1 MVKHA
6 GVVSVAPMRK
16 NMTSGLL
23 IAATFL
29 LPAIR
34 PALGSDE
41 TNSHSNELFRADE
54 LSLDLFGSGSVG
66 QQTLDELSGLRVSQ
80 DVRLGA
86 GIGLNYFFTR
96 NFGLSAEAYSENT
109 SRSLVDNAS
118 TSLIGRFPLGE
129 SGFAPYVFGGGGRQ
143 FDPLEL
149 WFAQAGAGL
158 EYRFTP
164 EIGIFTD
171 VRYVFTEE
179 TKDHGVARAGVRF
192 AF

>member
-1 MVKHA
+1 MT
-6 GVVSVAPMRK
+6 
-16 NMTSGLL
+16 TSGLL
-23 IAATFL
+23 IAATLL
-29 LPAIR
+29 LPATR
-34 PALGSDE
+34 PAQGADRTNYHSD
-41 TNSHSNELFRADE
+41 ELFRANE

-66 QQTLDELSGLRVSQ
+66 QQTLDDLSGLRSQ

-86 GIGLNYFFTR
+86 GVGLNYFVTR

-109 SRSLVDNAS
+109 SGSFVDNAS

-129 SGFAPYVFGGGGRQ
+129 SGVAPYVLGGGGRQ

-164 EIGIFTD
+164 QFGIFTD
-171 VRYVFTEE
+171 ARYVFTEK

>member
-1 MVKHA
+1 MVKRD
-6 GVVSVAPMRK
+6 GVASVAPMRK
-16 NMTSGLL
+16 NMTRGLL
-23 IAATFL
+23 IAATLL

-34 PALGSDE
+34 PAQGVAG
-41 TNSHSNELFRADE
+41 TNNNSEELFRADE

-86 GIGLNYFFTR
+86 GLGLNYFVTR

-109 SRSLVDNAS
+109 GHSLVDNAS
-118 TSLIGRFPLGE
+118 ASLIGRFPLGD

-164 EIGIFTD
+164 QIGIFTD
-171 VRYVFTEE
+171 ARYVFTEE